1 MPTGRLKE
9 LELRLEMNSS
19 VPFFLRCLSGAL
31 KTHWNFSLKEAST
44 YQDLREEILR
54 WDRAHQQWSNLVSA
68 TDDASNAKPMEVD
81 RIQGKGKGHD
91 KGKAKSDKGNQ
102 KRKNRNRKAKDKG
115 KSKSNN
121 DKGGQSGKGKSVQNP
136 GKGKG
141 KGDRVCHVCGKP
153 GHMAKN
159 CWSSVRTV
167 QAVSSVGGSS
177 QSEWTNLTSASQQGG
192 AGNQSVQHG
201 AQQSQHQQT
210 QQATHYRVSRIF
222 EFTEPNSFS
231 EGPEHFACDL
241 RESPMSSPK
250 PQSDSVR
257 SIHYYIGDEDEAN
270 SHDGEI
276 RAIVTEIPSYAG
288 DTCNILLDSGAD
300 AAVFPMQCADCG
312 DDPGETSA
320 PLHDGQGRV
329 IPVQTMRDVEIR
341 LESGKFVLLKER
353 VAIYPHVSQP
363 ILCYGRLFRLVGEW
377 VPGSKWLR
385 MRLV

>member
-19 VPFFLRCLSGAL
+19 APFFLRCLSGAL

-91 KGKAKSDKGNQ
+91 KGKAKSDNGNQ

-210 QQATHYRVSRIF
+210 RQATHYRVY
-222 EFTEPNSFS
+222 
-231 EGPEHFACDL
+231 L
-241 RESPMSSPK
+241 
-250 PQSDSVR
+250 
-257 SIHYYIGDEDEAN
+257 
-270 SHDGEI
+270 
-276 RAIVTEIPSYAG
+276 
-288 DTCNILLDSGAD
+288 
-300 AAVFPMQCADCG
+300 
-312 DDPGETSA
+312 
-320 PLHDGQGRV
+320 
-329 IPVQTMRDVEIR
+329 
-341 LESGKFVLLKER
+341 
-353 VAIYPHVSQP
+353 
-363 ILCYGRLFRLVGEW
+363 
-377 VPGSKWLR
+377 
-385 MRLV
+385 